1 MRNKPCISALKTWL
15 SSAFLLLSLF
25 FAQAVSAADYYWLAT
40 DNSNVNFTIDPNKRH
55 LSAAAAC
62 QYYVSSFKNNSSL
75 SGHSYRLVMDSG
87 SASARCYINLLHV
100 TAGVIK
106 DYFNLP
112 ASRRGDSC
120 PNGSTFDPA
129 TGECKGDPCLPTIG
143 TAVGH
148 KHKIGILDAQGKIV
162 NRVSP
167 PGSVCVS
174 ACQYAWDQGPPVNL
188 YRFQDSNPDGAFGDF
203 TYIGN
208 GVSCIAGNPPN
219 DPPGPK
225 DPTRNKSNNCTNKV
239 TDAEGRTHYSCQTND
254 ISKTPGGM
262 NCGSVNGGAYTC
274 TPREN
279 SPNLRENNIK
289 KDFDITNNP
298 DGSKSEKT
306 TTTTTTTTCVGATA
320 CTTTTTVH
328 TGTKVTNADG
338 SPGSSGS
345 TCTGPGCAGDAD
357 DGSEPPKDEEKECDP
372 ATDPNK
378 CGQSSVSGE
387 ACDVSV
393 NCSGDAVQCAILR
406 KEKEQTCADEDFREV
421 TPDKV
426 SQLKSNLDAEF
437 SGDSYQ
443 PLVADASNTFDFAST
458 IDTSSRFAK
467 SCPVVPDISAPW
479 FEGQTLTIEF
489 SDMISQ
495 FCDFLIWFG
504 YLLVAFA
511 MRAAAQIIANGM
523 N

>member
-25 FAQAVSAADYYWLAT
+25 FAQAASAEPYYWRVQSPDGA
-40 DNSNVNFTIDPNKRH
+40 NW
-55 LSAAAAC
+55 
-62 QYYVSSFKNNSSL
+62 
-75 SGHSYRLVMDSG
+75 G
-87 SASARCYINLLHV
+87 SASSTPEASCISA
-100 TAGVIK
+100 TAQADAYSSSSNFVFSGLEFIAVGRYYCRWSAK
-106 DYFNLP
+106 DTSGYSTNVRFITY
-112 ASRRGDSC
+112 RYGDQC
-120 PNGSTFDPA
+120 PSGSVYNSS
-129 TGECKGDPCLPTIG
+129 TGLCDADPCLSTVGVAGIHRHRIG
-143 TAVGH
+143 DFTGTGQ
-148 KHKIGILDAQGKIV
+148 IGA
-162 NRVSP
+162 RTEP
-167 PGSVCVS
+167 PGVVCS
-174 ACQYAWDQGPPVNL
+174 NSCQFAWDQAAPSKLV
-188 YRFQDSNPDGAFGDF
+188 RFQGGNPNGVFGDF
-203 TYIGN
+203 RYVGN
-208 GVSCIAGNPPN
+208 GVTCKSG
-219 DPPGPK
+219 DPGQVLPGPS
-225 DPTRNKSNNCTNKV
+225 DPTKSQQQQCTNKV
-239 TDAEGRTHYSCQTND
+239 TDSEGRVTYSCTSTSQFKN
-254 ISKTPGGM
+254 PGEM
-262 NCGSVNGGAYTC
+262 NCGSVNGGPYTC

-279 SPNLRENNIK
+279 APKLEDKTIK
-289 KDFDITNNP
+289 KDFENKTNA
-298 DGSKSEKT
+298 DGSKTDKT
-306 TTTTTTTTCVGATA
+306 TTTTTTTTCVGANA

-328 TGTKVTNADG
+328 TGTKGTNSDG
-338 SPGSSGS
+338 SAGSSGS

-387 ACDVSV
+387 TCDVSV

-406 KEKEQTCADEDFREV
+406 KQKEQTCADEDFREV

-426 SQLKSNLDAEF
+426 SQLKSSLDAEF

-443 PLVADASNTFDFAST
+443 PLVADSSNTFDFANT
-458 IDTSSRFAK
+458 IDTSSRFSK

-479 FEGQTLTIEF
+479 FEGQTLTIEL